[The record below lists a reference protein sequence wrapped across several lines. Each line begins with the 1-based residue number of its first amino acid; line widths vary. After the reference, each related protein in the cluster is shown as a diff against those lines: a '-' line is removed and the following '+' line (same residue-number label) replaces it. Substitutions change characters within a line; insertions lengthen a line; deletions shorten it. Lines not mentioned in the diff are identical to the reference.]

1 MNARWSLVLGVA
13 LMIAWIVL
21 GLVVPLGAGW
31 VHLLLAVGVMLLI
44 RGVVLGWP
52 RGAAPR

>member
-31 VHLLLAVGVMLLI
+31 VHLLLAAGVMLLI
-44 RGVVLGWP
+44 RGVVLGRP